1 MQIETI
7 DALAGILA
15 ESSLSLLEVEGEDWS
30 LKLERPPAEP
40 FVVEPPTDAGA
51 SPPAQGDAT
60 PPDVT
65 RIEASMVGVFHESA
79 PIVTVGQE
87 VRAGDI
93 LGAIEALAL
102 RNEVRSPV
110 DGPVVGVAVEDG
122 QPVEYGQLLFTLG
135 KSEAKE

>member
-15 ESSLSLLEVEGEDWS
+15 ESSLSLLEVEGGDWS
-30 LKLERPPAEP
+30 LRMERPATVSPASGLP
-40 FVVEPPTDAGA
+40 VEAGTG
-51 SPPAQGDAT
+51 PAVQNAVA

-79 PIVTVGQE
+79 PIVAVGQE

-135 KSEAKE
+135 RSGPNE